1 MWGTVLILASSV
13 IFEPIRIGLVVLML
27 SRRRP
32 LLHLLTFLCGG
43 YTMGVGVGLAV
54 LFTLRATP
62 LAGHFTVPQ
71 VQVATGLIALLIA
84 TVLANNVSISKLVR
98 RTPRSPRVAAAPRGN
113 RGVAVLEPAPP
124 SRLEQLAA
132 RARTLMHGDS
142 LVVAAVSGVGAALPS
157 ANYMGALAAILAS
170 GAAATTQ
177 VQGLLTFNLVAFTMA
192 ELPLVGYLVAP
203 SRTRAFM
210 AALQVW
216 LRSRSHRDVAVLIAA
231 GGCLMLALG
240 LSNL

>member
-13 IFEPIRIGLVVLML
+13 MLEPIRIGLVVLML

-43 YTMGVGVGLAV
+43 YTMGVGVGLVV

-84 TVLANNVSISKLVR
+84 AVIANNVSISKLVR
-98 RTPRSPRVAAAPRGN
+98 RTAAAAAPAGDRA
-113 RGVAVLEPAPP
+113 VAVLEPAPP
-124 SRLEQLAA
+124 GRLQQLAA
-132 RARTLMHGDS
+132 RARDLLHGDS
-142 LVVAAVSGVGAALPS
+142 LVVAGVSGFSAALPS

-170 GAAATTQ
+170 GAAAMTQ
-177 VQGLLTFNLVAFTMA
+177 AQGLLAFNLVAFTMA
-192 ELPLVGYLVAP
+192 EIPLVGYLAAP
-203 SRTRAFM
+203 RKTRAFM

-240 LSNL
+240 LSNH

>member
-13 IFEPIRIGLVVLML
+13 MLEPIRIGLVVLML

-43 YTMGVGVGLAV
+43 YTMGVGVGLVV

-84 TVLANNVSISKLVR
+84 AVIANNVSISKLVR
-98 RTPRSPRVAAAPRGN
+98 RTAAAAAPAGD

-124 SRLEQLAA
+124 GRLQQLAA
-132 RARTLMHGDS
+132 RARDLLHGDS
-142 LVVAAVSGVGAALPS
+142 LVVAGVSGFSAALPS

-170 GAAATTQ
+170 GAAAMTQ
-177 VQGLLTFNLVAFTMA
+177 AQGLLAFNLVAFTMA
-192 ELPLVGYLVAP
+192 EVPLVGYLAAP
-203 SRTRAFM
+203 RKTRAFM

-240 LSNL
+240 LSNH

>member
-13 IFEPIRIGLVVLML
+13 MLEPIRIGLVVLML

-43 YTMGVGVGLAV
+43 YTMGVGVGLVV

-84 TVLANNVSISKLVR
+84 AVIANNVSISKLVR
-98 RTPRSPRVAAAPRGN
+98 RTAAAAAPAGDRA
-113 RGVAVLEPAPP
+113 VAVLEPPP
-124 SRLEQLAA
+124 PGRLQQLAA
-132 RARTLMHGDS
+132 RTRDLLHGDS
-142 LVVAAVSGVGAALPS
+142 LVVAGVSGFSAALPS

-170 GAAATTQ
+170 GAAAMTQ
-177 VQGLLTFNLVAFTMA
+177 AQGLLAFNLVAFTMA
-192 ELPLVGYLVAP
+192 EIPLVGYLAAP
-203 SRTRAFM
+203 RKTRAFM

-240 LSNL
+240 LSNH

>member
-13 IFEPIRIGLVVLML
+13 ILEPIRISLVVLML

-43 YTMGVGVGLAV
+43 YTMGVGVGLVV

-62 LAGHFTVPQ
+62 VAGHFTVPQ
-71 VQVATGLIALLIA
+71 VQVTTGLIALLIA
-84 TVLANNVSISKLVR
+84 AVLANNVSIAKLVR
-98 RTPRSPRVAAAPRGN
+98 RTTPVAVARGD
-113 RGVAVLEPAPP
+113 RGVGVLEPASP
-124 SRLEQLAA
+124 SRLQQLCA
-132 RARTLMHGDS
+132 RARNLLDGDS
-142 LVVAAVSGVGAALPS
+142 LAVAGVSGLGTALPS

-170 GAAATTQ
+170 GAAAMTQ
-177 VQGLLTFNLVAFTMA
+177 AQGLVAFNLVAFTMA
-192 ELPLVGYLVAP
+192 EIPLIGYLAAP
-203 SRTRAFM
+203 RRTRAFM

-216 LRSRSHRDVAVLIAA
+216 LRSRSHRDVAVLVAA

>member
-13 IFEPIRIGLVVLML
+13 MLEPIRIGLVVLML

-43 YTMGVGVGLAV
+43 YTMGVGVGLVV

-84 TVLANNVSISKLVR
+84 AVIANNVSISKLVR
-98 RTPRSPRVAAAPRGN
+98 RTAAAAAPAGD

-124 SRLEQLAA
+124 GRLQQLAA
-132 RARTLMHGDS
+132 RARDLLHGDS
-142 LVVAAVSGVGAALPS
+142 LVVAGVSGFSAALPS

-170 GAAATTQ
+170 GAAAMTQ
-177 VQGLLTFNLVAFTMA
+177 AQGLLAFNLVAFTMA
-192 ELPLVGYLVAP
+192 EIPLVGYLAAP
-203 SRTRAFM
+203 RKTRAFM

-240 LSNL
+240 LSNH